1 MNDAIFLRGVEKAA
15 ITGILRPHL
24 YFDDQAT
31 HLTGT
36 ATNVASVHVPFGK
49 INA

>member
-1 MNDAIFLRGVEKAA
+1 LRLRLELRRPNP
-15 ITGILRPHL
+15 GILRPHL